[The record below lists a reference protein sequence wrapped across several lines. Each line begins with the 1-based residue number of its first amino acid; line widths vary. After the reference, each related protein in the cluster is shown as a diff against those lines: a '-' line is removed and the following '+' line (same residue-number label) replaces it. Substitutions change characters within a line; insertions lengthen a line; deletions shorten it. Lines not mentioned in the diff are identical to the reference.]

1 MRKEFCDHCGKEL
14 PSGFGICEVKRE
26 IWLDSNVWSSKTF
39 TLCRRCEKTIK
50 RWLYGKPV
58 PEIDSFEEV
67 ENNEKPPEAER
78 TSEGRN
84 QEGTGD
90 RLS

>member
-1 MRKEFCDHCGKEL
+1 MRREFCDHCGREL
-14 PSGFGICEVKRE
+14 PTKLCFLRIERILRVDSG
-26 IWLDSNVWSSKTF
+26 IWDSKEYV
-39 TLCRRCEKTIK
+39 LCSRCDRTIK
-50 RWLYGKPV
+50 RWLSGKLV

-78 TSEGRN
+78 TSEGWN